1 MNNIRLIFLFFSIFI
16 LFSNC
21 SFDKKTGIWSGEL
34 DEKKRIAELEEDQKN
49 KIEVIKV
56 YSSSNVEI
64 EELSISK
71 AVKLSKPKK
80 NLFWR
85 MSGLNQQNFLGHIY
99 FSGLNKNFI
108 KKKIGKNK
116 FTISKNISSPLVDN
130 NNIIFSDDTGTIF
143 SVNLDGK
150 INWKKNIYKKIY
162 KKIYK
167 NLSFTIHENKIFV
180 ADNIGFIYSLSIDSG
195 DLIWIK
201 NHSIPIKSK
210 IKIFK
215 DKLFL
220 INQDNRI
227 LCFDINKGDILWD
240 VRTVSSFIKSQ
251 NLLSLAVS
259 EKGDL
264 VVLNS
269 SGDLVKLNTSN
280 GGIYWTKNIMRSMY
294 AHDTDFFQSSDLV
307 IYDNNIMFI
316 ATSTAFSI
324 NLDTALINWKI
335 DINST
340 NIPII
345 DGNNIFLLSNDGYFL
360 NVDKNTGNIIW
371 SNNILK
377 VLKKRKQQ
385 TIITGHVLGSGK
397 IYATT
402 LNGYMIVCSATLGKV
417 EKFLK
422 IGSQISTSPIISDGA
437 IYILTDSPRIIG
449 YK

>member
-167 NLSFTIHENKIFV
+167 NLSFSIHENKIFV

-251 NLLSLAVS
+251 NLLSLAV
-259 EKGDL
+259 
-264 VVLNS
+264 
-269 SGDLVKLNTSN
+269 
-280 GGIYWTKNIMRSMY
+280 
-294 AHDTDFFQSSDLV
+294 
-307 IYDNNIMFI
+307 
-316 ATSTAFSI
+316 
-324 NLDTALINWKI
+324 
-335 DINST
+335 
-340 NIPII
+340 
-345 DGNNIFLLSNDGYFL
+345 
-360 NVDKNTGNIIW
+360 
-371 SNNILK
+371 
-377 VLKKRKQQ
+377 
-385 TIITGHVLGSGK
+385 
-397 IYATT
+397 
-402 LNGYMIVCSATLGKV
+402 
-417 EKFLK
+417 
-422 IGSQISTSPIISDGA
+422 
-437 IYILTDSPRIIG
+437 
-449 YK
+449 